1 MKQNNRFQYIIPITS
16 SHINNLQNSNRTFL
30 NQNYHLQTSPKRMD
44 SLQRDISSDNVF
56 QFMGNKNNLINN
68 FEGSKPANYIE
79 EPKNDVNFLINNNNQ
94 IVNFKENNSAL
105 KEELRIEKE
114 NNNKL
119 IIKLKEYEIRMVNE
133 QNKNKKNL
141 EKINELN
148 CIIEDLND
156 KLNVNKN
163 YDILTIDQLNIYN
176 GILKQKISENEK
188 EINNL
193 KNNLKSVNKDI
204 QTLKKEIIEK
214 NQKIV
219 EMENKNNQNVNLI
232 YKYKYE
238 IDGLNKKYEEEIIKL
253 KRDIGQLNLE
263 KNNLNNKIIQKDKD
277 LLDLKNKL
285 KD

>member
-79 EPKNDVNFLINNNNQ
+79 APKNDVNFLINNNNQ

-119 IIKLKEYEIRMVNE
+119 IIKLKEYEIQIINE
-133 QNKNKKNL
+133 QNQNKKSL

-188 EINNL
+188 EIN
-193 KNNLKSVNKDI
+193 
-204 QTLKKEIIEK
+204 
-214 NQKIV
+214 
-219 EMENKNNQNVNLI
+219 
-232 YKYKYE
+232 
-238 IDGLNKKYEEEIIKL
+238 
-253 KRDIGQLNLE
+253 
-263 KNNLNNKIIQKDKD
+263 
-277 LLDLKNKL
+277 
-285 KD
+285 

>member
-119 IIKLKEYEIRMVNE
+119 IIKLKEYEIQIINE
-133 QNKNKKNL
+133 QNQNKKSL

-188 EINNL
+188 EINIIL
-193 KNNLKSVNKDI
+193 D
-204 QTLKKEIIEK
+204 KK
-214 NQKIV
+214 
-219 EMENKNNQNVNLI
+219 
-232 YKYKYE
+232 
-238 IDGLNKKYEEEIIKL
+238 
-253 KRDIGQLNLE
+253 
-263 KNNLNNKIIQKDKD
+263 
-277 LLDLKNKL
+277 
-285 KD
+285 